1 MASRPAPR
9 TGPRGVD
16 THLDL
21 HLGCGPGSP
30 RAALDPRGSRLDPG
44 GVALVS
50 WAERPGPVDPSGWK
64 PPAPTGPAG
73 LRAPTASTWSR
84 STGRPEPAAV
94 TRHVGSDRRSGRG
107 PGDPGRGGRH
117 RPKTRAGQVELI
129 RVRGGSAGARKA
141 RVAAAEPRSGLLS
154 SAPEELGR
162 PRLGRTTRPGRH
174 LGRAAARALDQG
186 HGRDQGRPGDPGRR
200 WHRLQAELTQLEEPV
215 TTAPRHR
222 WPWPGSGSTP
232 PGSCWSPP
240 AAPPWSGWVATT
252 DQRLVQRRTNQ
263 GACPSSTACPG

>member
-1 MASRPAPR
+1 MMRRGASVAGLTDGSPAWRLEGERSAGCRRAPQAPVGRPRPDTGLASRPMAGLSAVPMGGCHPCPIGPEATAMASRPAPR

-129 RVRGGSAGARKA
+129 RVRGWLGGGPQGPGGSR
-141 RVAAAEPRSGLLS
+141 
-154 SAPEELGR
+154 
-162 PRLGRTTRPGRH
+162 
-174 LGRAAARALDQG
+174 RAAIRAAVQRSRGAGPTTARAHDQ
-186 HGRDQGRPGDPGRR
+186 
-200 WHRLQAELTQLEEPV
+200 A
-215 TTAPRHR
+215 
-222 WPWPGSGSTP
+222 
-232 PGSCWSPP
+232 WSPP
-240 AAPPWSGWVATT
+240 GP
-252 DQRLVQRRTNQ
+252 RR
-263 GACPSSTACPG
+263 GPGP